1 MADKEFIARNGIIAN
16 TTFVANSTVV
26 QANGISV
33 NSTGAY
39 VTGTANAAS
48 HTVGSN
54 FIANSTAIV
63 GTGYANVTTS
73 VNSALLTVGSSFI
86 ANTTG
91 AYHTGTVNAASHT
104 VGSSFIA
111 NTTGAYHTG
120 TVNAAS
126 HTVGSSLIANTTGV
140 YHTGTVNAASHTTTG
155 VTANVTGVYPASNSS
170 GTALGSTTNRW
181 AITANSLVL
190 STALAIADGG
200 TGATTAANARANLG
214 VTATGSDTTY
224 AYRANNLSDLSSA
237 SSARSNLGLGTIATQ
252 ASSSV
257 SITGGSITGI
267 TDLAIA
273 DGGTGASTAANA
285 RANLLGSIALG
296 ELGSYH
302 IAYYSNNSTPGRGS
316 IYSASDLTYPVTS
329 CCCGTTYNSWGLSG
343 TWRAISPV
351 SGISGGTG
359 VWLWV
364 RVT

>member
-73 VNSALLTVGSSFI
+73 VNSALL
-86 ANTTG
+86 
-91 AYHTGTVNAASHT
+91 
-104 VGSSFIA
+104 
-111 NTTGAYHTG
+111 
-120 TVNAAS
+120 
-126 HTVGSSLIANTTGV
+126 TVGSSLIANTTGV